1 MPSLLSLISG
11 NIYWVT
17 RCRGMVS
24 SNKVGPQTPRQ
35 RHGPGVTASIE
46 KKILQN
52 SKIKHLGE
60 KPGDFGEIK
69 VTTHSIFDKKGQ
81 KFWVWKRM
89 RFTDI
94 TLPMK

>member
-1 MPSLLSLISG
+1 MILWYKLIKSD
-11 NIYWVT
+11 
-17 RCRGMVS
+17 RRLHVS
-24 SNKVGPQTPRQ
+24 Q
-35 RHGPGVTASIE
+35 RHLTGLMAWIE
-46 KKILQN
+46 KKILKN

>member
-1 MPSLLSLISG
+1 
-11 NIYWVT
+11 
-17 RCRGMVS
+17 MVS

-60 KPGDFGEIK
+60 KPEDFGEIG
-69 VTTHSIFDKKGQ
+69 VTTHSIFDKKDRNFG
-81 KFWVWKRM
+81 FGSAG
-89 RFTDI
+89 DLLI
-94 TLPMK
+94 TLPMR

>member
-1 MPSLLSLISG
+1 
-11 NIYWVT
+11 
-17 RCRGMVS
+17 MVQT
-24 SNKVGPQTPRQ
+24 NKVRPQTSCQ
-35 RHGPGVTASIE
+35 RHLTGLMACIE
-46 KKILQN
+46 KKILKN